1 MVVAV
6 YVHSFLTSKCVDCFS
21 RHQMMSVQVNKKGTE
36 GNPSHNL
43 QTPIPVIVVIR
54 AADFND

>member
-1 MVVAV
+1 
-6 YVHSFLTSKCVDCFS
+6 
-21 RHQMMSVQVNKKGTE
+21 MMSVQVNKKGTE